1 MAEANVAKAAVAA
14 ATEEVVVG
22 EVAVVPMK
30 ELVKQRPQ
38 SPPVPE
44 PEKRPKKMALLSAL
58 AAEAAEERRA
68 IALEENAT
76 ADCTFHDGVF
86 SEESTFVADLGDH
99 EKKAL
104 DELKLL
110 VRASLAGH
118 DFSPP
123 LPTGKN
129 QQEGPLVRT
138 PPEYLRHPASEEED
152 DGKLVHNVV
161 KADEDGAKTV
171 EAIEETVVSVAT
183 LPTKKKVKE
192 VEKTGAPEV
201 LIWGV
206 PLLADER
213 SDTVLLKFLRAR
225 DFDAK
230 EAMAMLKA
238 AVLWREEFGVEA
250 LLEEDLGVP
259 DLERVVFMHGAD
271 RAGHPVCYGVYGEL
285 QSEAMHALAFA
296 DEEKKKRFL
305 RWRIQHLEKGIR
317 DLLDFTPGGIST
329 MLQVADLK
337 NAIRPAKEIRLAFAL
352 LQDNYPEFV
361 AKQIFINIPWWYRA
375 FHRMMSPFF
384 TKRTR
389 SKFVF
394 AGPSKTA
401 ETLFKYIVP
410 EQVPVQYGG
419 FSRENDPDFTIADA
433 ATDLT
438 IKPSVKQ
445 DVEILIS
452 EKCILIWELR
462 VLGWDVTYSAEFVPS
477 SADRYTVIV
486 QKERKLSAMDEPI
499 LKGTFKVTEPGKIV
513 LSVHNSSTKK
523 KNLLCRYKI
532 KSSN

>member
-1 MAEANVAKAAVAA
+1 MAEANVAKAAAA
-14 ATEEVVVG
+14 AAAANEEVVVG
-22 EVAVVPMK
+22 EVAVAPMK
-30 ELVKQRPQ
+30 ELVKQ

-44 PEKRPKKMALLSAL
+44 PEKRPRKMALLSAL

-68 IALEENAT
+68 VALEENAM
-76 ADCTFHDGVF
+76 AASTFDAGVF

-104 DELKLL
+104 DELKQL
-110 VRASLAGH
+110 VRAALAGH

-123 LPTGKN
+123 LPAGKN
-129 QQEGPLVRT
+129 QQEGPPVPT
-138 PPEYLRHPASEEED
+138 PPEYLRNPASEEED
-152 DGKLVHNVV
+152 EGKLVHNAV

-171 EAIEETVVSVAT
+171 EAIEETVVSVVA
-183 LPTKKKVKE
+183 LPTEKE
-192 VEKTGAPEV
+192 VEKTAPEV

-271 RAGHPVCYGVYGEL
+271 RAGHPVCYSVYGEL
-285 QSEAMHALAFA
+285 QSKAMHSLVFA

-317 DLLDFTPGGIST
+317 DLLNFTPGGIST
-329 MLQVADLK
+329 MVQVADLK

-361 AKQIFINIPWWYRA
+361 AKQIFINVPWWYLA

-394 AGPSKTA
+394 AGPSKTS

-419 FSRENDPDFTIADA
+419 LSRENDPDFTIADA
-433 ATDLT
+433 ATHLT

-445 DVEILIS
+445 DVEILVS
-452 EKCILIWELR
+452 EKCIIVWELR
-462 VLGWDVTYSAEFVPS
+462 ILGWDVTYSAEFVPS
-477 SADRYTVIV
+477 LAGRYTVVV
-486 QKERKLSAMDEPI
+486 QKERKLSAMDDPI
-499 LKGTFKVTEPGKIV
+499 LKDTFKVGEPGKIV
-513 LSVHNSSTKK
+513 LSVHNTSSKK